1 MNGTPPASA
10 SMRSCRFEGCGTV
23 ASLLVLLVL
32 VLLLLVLVL
41 HSARAL
47 LPNAPPTPRQRR
59 PLPEAPAT
67 PER

>member
-1 MNGTPPASA
+1 V
-10 SMRSCRFEGCGTV
+10 GCGTV
-23 ASLLVLLVL
+23 AR
-32 VLLLLVLVL
+32 LLLLLLLLLL

-47 LPNAPPTPRQRR
+47 LLNAPPTPRQRR